1 MREAGEA
8 MGDSRSRNSMAG
20 GREGGREGRR
30 LRATATWPRRAGSA
44 RERGGEEGVRWGTER
59 KEVKIGGVGW
69 IRLAGEIRTR
79 E

>member
-20 GREGGREGRR
+20 RREGREGAEG
-30 LRATATWPRRAGSA
+30 ATATWPRRAGSA
-44 RERGGEEGVRWGTER
+44 HTLEAVRRGLRCGTER

-69 IRLAGEIRTR
+69 IRLAGEIRTW